1 MATTTKKRV
10 RVKLQKMRDIK
21 FDPKVFQPMH
31 TKTAVDYMFSTDGG
45 FYPATNYMLI
55 GDPGIGKSTFGL
67 DILAEIHN
75 NDPSKKVLFI
85 SGEMNQIDMHGY
97 CERYPKF
104 KEIDTLF
111 LCDYLDYSPRDVIEK
126 TFKQGFDIILIDSFI
141 EVQEAVQA
149 SDNLTRT
156 AAEKWLVDLFI
167 QHNKGKNRG
176 KHYTSFLAIQQV
188 TKGGNFVGSNK
199 LKHNTTGM
207 CELRYSNEFAGD
219 RYIKFTKNR
228 RGCKYEKLYFN
239 LEATGSVNYD
249 IKRLERDEEIKRRI
263 SKEKDN
269 MLKEEELFNMMFT
282 RSQQTKDEVSTED
295 IDLS

>member
-1 MATTTKKRV
+1 MPNQNKRA
-10 RVKLQKMRDIK
+10 RIKLQKMSEVK
-21 FDPKVFQPMH
+21 FDPKIFQPM
-31 TKTAVDYMFSTDGG
+31 KTNGPVDYMFSSDGG
-45 FYPATNYMLI
+45 FFPATNYMLI

-67 DILAEIHN
+67 DILAEIQK

-85 SGEMNQIDMHGY
+85 SGEMNQIDMFGY

-104 KEIDTLF
+104 KEIPTLF
-111 LCDYLDYSPRDVIEK
+111 LCDYLDSNPKDVIER
-126 TFKQGFDIILIDSFI
+126 TFKHGYDNILIDSFI
-141 EVQEAVQA
+141 EVQEAVQ
-149 SDNLTRT
+149 SSNRLPRT
-156 AAEKWLVDLFI
+156 AAEKWFIDLMVT
-167 QHNKGKNRG
+167 HNKGKNRG

-228 RGCKYEKLYFN
+228 RGYKYEKLYFN
-239 LEATGSVNYD
+239 LENSNGSVNYD
-249 IKRLERDEEIKRRI
+249 LKRLERDEEIKQRI

-269 MLKEEELFNMMFT
+269 MLKEEELFNMMFQAKENIDN
-282 RSQQTKDEVSTED
+282 QQNESNK
-295 IDLS
+295 

>member
-1 MATTTKKRV
+1 MTKNQSKRV
-10 RVKLQKMRDIK
+10 RVKLQKMEDVK
-21 FDPKVFQPMH
+21 FDPKIFQAM
-31 TKTAVDYMFSTDGG
+31 KTNTPVDYMFSQDGG

-67 DILAEIHN
+67 DILAEVKKQ
-75 NDPSKKVLFI
+75 DPSKKVLFI
-85 SGEMNQIDMHGY
+85 CGEMNQIDMHGY

-104 KEIDTLF
+104 KQIETLF
-111 LCDYLDYSPRDVIEK
+111 LCDYLDYSPRDVIER
-126 TFKQGFDIILIDSFI
+126 TFKQGWDLILIDSFI

-149 SDNLTRT
+149 SDNITRT
-156 AAEKWLVDLFI
+156 RAEKWFVDLFI
-167 QHNKGKNRG
+167 QNNKGKNRG

-228 RGCKYEKLYFN
+228 RGHKYEKLYFD
-239 LEATGSVNYD
+239 LEITGSVNYD

-282 RSQQTKDEVSTED
+282 RNQQTEDELKTED
-295 IDLS
+295 VDLS